1 MIEMLGVLAVVGLLS
16 IGGLVAYRRAMIRH
30 LANSVIEDIN
40 LAGFVLLDGLY
51 KELPDNDE
59 GLDLTGRFEQ
69 TSPYTYKGFAE
80 TKETFE
86 ILVQGVPYPVCQDIV
101 ERKIED
107 MAGIEEIRAN
117 GLAEECFSDSG
128 ENEMS
133 FFFGEDENATP
144 CNDDTDCGTC
154 GICGP
159 KHTCRGEC
167 EVEPVECTTNADCT
181 DFCSGCIIEEGA
193 ESGTCQYACEPV
205 AYLESSALGNDYIET
220 NWHVNW
226 DRNVKVSGTFSVPD
240 ITIRRIIMGAYPHG
254 KELNIEQ
261 HYLEEY
267 IGTSEKFRI
276 WTGAEPSHCT
286 YDKKLPSLL
295 PTNTPVHFTY
305 EYNAGTGKHTF
316 SANGETTSIS
326 HRISGKSGGTEKL
339 FSDYRHN
346 CWGALKIYN
355 ITIKNDST
363 QMRLTPVLDPDG
375 VPAMLDKVNKQL
387 YYNAGSGTFKTDKD

>member
-1 MIEMLGVLAVVGLLS
+1 MRKNQIGRSMIEMLGVLAVVGLLS

-133 FFFGEDENATP
+133 FFFAKFVED
-144 CNDDTDCGTC
+144 
-154 GICGP
+154 
-159 KHTCRGEC
+159 H
-167 EVEPVECTTNADCT
+167 
-181 DFCSGCIIEEGA
+181 
-193 ESGTCQYACEPV
+193 
-205 AYLESSALGNDYIET
+205 
-220 NWHVNW
+220 
-226 DRNVKVSGTFSVPD
+226 
-240 ITIRRIIMGAYPHG
+240 
-254 KELNIEQ
+254 
-261 HYLEEY
+261 
-267 IGTSEKFRI
+267 
-276 WTGAEPSHCT
+276 
-286 YDKKLPSLL
+286 
-295 PTNTPVHFTY
+295 
-305 EYNAGTGKHTF
+305 
-316 SANGETTSIS
+316 
-326 HRISGKSGGTEKL
+326 KST
-339 FSDYRHN
+339 
-346 CWGALKIYN
+346 
-355 ITIKNDST
+355 
-363 QMRLTPVLDPDG
+363 
-375 VPAMLDKVNKQL
+375 
-387 YYNAGSGTFKTDKD
+387 